1 VNEKSRTFFIFF
13 EIFWVDEI
21 RLTQSNLAVSRLH
34 RGVFFS
40 ILWKIFLLMPQIKM
54 KEGIVMKKFF
64 AFIIVS
70 LALNLALY
78 RSSAAQQKIDERLY
92 QQIFSRTQEKLNEA
106 KAVQADVLSPDIFG
120 RAAKK
125 FGEAQEDFKRN
136 RGIGDID
143 KKLREADAD
152 FNQATQNAKLA
163 KTAFA
168 KLLET
173 RNDALKADAPQYAAE
188 NYASGEQFFK
198 ETMRKLET
206 GDMTGAKKRGEE
218 AERLLRDAEL
228 QAIKVSV
235 IGNVRSLLVKAQDAK
250 VDKLAPLSF
259 GRSQALL
266 AEAENILNTNR
277 YAAATARDKAEAAE
291 YEIRHAT
298 YLADQIQRVKSDERE
313 LEKYFLNIEKQ
324 VTEVSKELN
333 FSPQFDAGTGKPLN
347 DIRSAIKTLLEEQR
361 RLIAEVARR
370 DKRLDELNK
379 SLDEKNKEISA
390 MQEAKTGLES
400 ELVKKQQILLEK
412 QRQEEKLRGI
422 ETMFAPAEAK
432 VIRESGNLRIRLVGL
447 TFPSGRATIQ
457 PEYFSL
463 LTKLQRAIREF
474 PGAKVVIEG
483 HTDSIGNDAYNLN
496 LSAER
501 ARAVQQYL
509 IANMGLSEDRVQA
522 VGYGEERPI
531 ANNDSKEGQMQNR
544 RIDVVIIAQQ

>member
-1 VNEKSRTFFIFF
+1 
-13 EIFWVDEI
+13 
-21 RLTQSNLAVSRLH
+21 
-34 RGVFFS
+34 
-40 ILWKIFLLMPQIKM
+40 
-54 KEGIVMKKFF
+54 MKKFF
-64 AFIIVS
+64 AFTAVCLTLS
-70 LALNLALY
+70 LALSV
-78 RSSAAQQKIDERLY
+78 SSVAQQKTEDRLY

-125 FGEAQEDFKRN
+125 LSEAQEDFKRN
-136 RGIGDID
+136 RGIADID

-152 FNQATQNAKLA
+152 FTQATQNAKLA
-163 KTAFA
+163 RKAFD
-168 KLLET
+168 KLLQT
-173 RNDALKADAPQYAAE
+173 RDDALKANAPEYAKE
-188 NYASGEQFFK
+188 SYASGDQFFK
-198 ETMRKLET
+198 EAMRKLET
-206 GDMTGAKKRGEE
+206 GDSAGAKKRGDE

-228 QAIKVSV
+228 QAIKISV
-235 IGNVRSLLVKAQDAK
+235 IGSVRSSLVKAQDAK

-266 AEAENILNTNR
+266 TEAENILDTNR

-298 YLADQIQRVKSDERE
+298 YLAEQIQRLKADERE
-313 LEKYFLNIEKQ
+313 LEKNFLNTEKQ

-333 FSPQFDAGTGKPLN
+333 FSPQFDAGTAKPLN
-347 DIRSAIKTLLEEQR
+347 DIRSAIRTLLDEQR
-361 RLIAEVARR
+361 RLLDEAEQR
-370 DKRLDELNK
+370 DKRLEELNK
-379 SLDEKNKEISA
+379 ALDEKNKEISA

-412 QRQEEKLRGI
+412 QRQDEKLRGV
-422 ETMFAPAEAK
+422 ETMFTPAEAK
-432 VIRESGNLRIRLVGL
+432 VIRESNNLRIRLVGL

-474 PGAKVVIEG
+474 PTAKVVIEG
-483 HTDSIGNDAYNLN
+483 HTDNIGNDAYNLN
-496 LSAER
+496 LSATR

-522 VGYGEERPI
+522 VGYGEEKPI
-531 ANNDSKEGQMQNR
+531 ANNETDEGRVQNR
-544 RIDVVIIAQQ
+544 RIDVVIAVQQ